1 MLFPQIHSVTYH
13 SHNFSPVA
21 QWKKKS
27 ACDSEAKGSI
37 PSSERSPRGGH
48 GYPLHYSWLENPM
61 DRGTWQATVPRVT
74 KSWKQLKWLGMH
86 AHGFCHILRSKETF
100 NCYIPI
106 RLGLKKNL
114 TVPDASEKHG
124 ATGTFLY
131 IIGKD
136 AKWYSHLKK
145 SLAACLKVKHKST

>member
-106 RLGLKKNL
+106 RLGLKKVLQYQMLVKNMEQL
-114 TVPDASEKHG
+114 ELFYTLLVRMQNG
-124 ATGTFLY
+124 TATWKRVWQL
-131 IIGKD
+131 
-136 AKWYSHLKK
+136 
-145 SLAACLKVKHKST
+145 V